1 MLVCKRYCS
10 YDLTVGNAEV
20 SFLYEGRETTETL
33 KCKSSRSIG
42 EYEYIIGVIWVV
54 ANSSNVRLVTGSTT
68 FQVRVLGYPLSQL
81 GKVIRFHGRT
91 REQIVLKTMSMRVQH
106 SGQCVCL
113 PSRRSWVRIPLPAL
127 QYGLVMT
134 YCCEIDI
141 HRC

>member
-54 ANSSNVRLVTGSTT
+54 ANSSNVRLVTGLTT
-68 FQVRVLGYPLSQL
+68 FWVRVLDYPLISTWQ
-81 GKVIRFHGRT
+81 GDKVSWQNQRT
-91 REQIVLKTMSMRVQH
+91 NSSKNHVHAGIAQWL
-106 SGQCVCL
+106 VCL
-113 PSRRSWVRIPLPAL
+113 LAMQKVVGSNPITRSTVWI
-127 QYGLVMT
+127 GH
-134 YCCEIDI
+134 DI
-141 HRC
+141 LL

>member
-54 ANSSNVRLVTGSTT
+54 ANSSNVRLVTGLTT
-68 FQVRVLGYPLSQL
+68 FWVRVLDYPLISTWQ
-81 GKVIRFHGRT
+81 GDKVSWQNQRT
-91 REQIVLKTMSMRVQH
+91 NSSKNHVNAGIAQWL
-106 SGQCVCL
+106 VCL
-113 PSRRSWVRIPLPAL
+113 LAMQKVVGSNPITRSTVCI
-127 QYGLVMT
+127 GH
-134 YCCEIDI
+134 DI
-141 HRC
+141 LL

>member
-54 ANSSNVRLVTGSTT
+54 ANSSNVRLVTGLTT
-68 FQVRVLGYPLSQL
+68 FWVRVLDYPLISTWQ
-81 GKVIRFHGRT
+81 GEKV
-91 REQIVLKTMSMRVQH
+91 
-106 SGQCVCL
+106 
-113 PSRRSWVRIPLPAL
+113 SW
-127 QYGLVMT
+127 
-134 YCCEIDI
+134 
-141 HRC
+141 

>member
-54 ANSSNVRLVTGSTT
+54 ANSSNVRLVTGLTT
-68 FQVRVLGYPLSQL
+68 FWVRVLDYPLISTWQ
-81 GKVIRFHGRT
+81 GDKVSWQNQRT
-91 REQIVLKTMSMRVQH
+91 NSAKNHVHAGIAQWL
-106 SGQCVCL
+106 VCL
-113 PSRRSWVRIPLPAL
+113 LAMQKVVGSNPITRSTVWI
-127 QYGLVMT
+127 GH
-134 YCCEIDI
+134 DI
-141 HRC
+141 LL